1 MMNDN
6 EKYVENFVRSEAG
19 RLLAEVFFRE
29 LQFISGDGTLS
40 DRLVVCNHGMNSR
53 VWSQD
58 VLDIQTEDFPNTS
71 KERVVLHLARNG
83 IYHQLPEFLF
93 HPISLST
100 PSMTNSEVVAA
111 MRANR
116 KKEEETIK
124 FFQPFDT
131 EFFKDGVN
139 MFKRSMSLFDDPCA
153 NRILQ
158 NVSALFSLQAGFLK
172 LGEKYRLMLF
182 LCKAGEYKENL
193 PALEEV
199 LHTVFHM
206 RVALQYRPHHISEP
220 PHALLGECQADGL
233 IVATPTGSTAYSL
246 SNGGPI
252 IVPQRGSLC
261 LTPVAPHSLNL
272 RPIVINDSSK
282 IDLEVESRSHSF
294 LVAID
299 GRSMKM
305 ADGVQ
310 LSITKAQHVV
320 KVVKLQGQSF
330 FTTLREKL
338 MWGVDQR

>member
-1 MMNDN
+1 MGKGMMNNN
-6 EKYVENFVRSEAG
+6 EKYVDNFVRSEAG

-139 MFKRSMSLFDDPCA
+139 MFKRSMSLFDDPCG

-220 PHALLGECQADGL
+220 PYELLGECSLGVDSGL
-233 IVATPTGSTAYSL
+233 SGTFTSE
-246 SNGGPI
+246 
-252 IVPQRGSLC
+252 
-261 LTPVAPHSLNL
+261 
-272 RPIVINDSSK
+272 
-282 IDLEVESRSHSF
+282 LEDVE
-294 LVAID
+294 A
-299 GRSMKM
+299 
-305 ADGVQ
+305 
-310 LSITKAQHVV
+310 
-320 KVVKLQGQSF
+320 KVYLEKDIGNEGL
-330 FTTLREKL
+330 LREKMDAVRFAL
-338 MWGVDQR
+338 SFFIISSRHVNVIYTVEANTEFVLGTNLLGYDTNL

>member
-1 MMNDN
+1 MMNNN

-139 MFKRSMSLFDDPCA
+139 MFKRSMSLFDDPCG

-193 PALEEV
+193 PALEEF

-220 PHALLGECQADGL
+220 PYELLGECSLGVDSGL
-233 IVATPTGSTAYSL
+233 SGTFTSE
-246 SNGGPI
+246 
-252 IVPQRGSLC
+252 
-261 LTPVAPHSLNL
+261 
-272 RPIVINDSSK
+272 
-282 IDLEVESRSHSF
+282 LEDVE
-294 LVAID
+294 A
-299 GRSMKM
+299 
-305 ADGVQ
+305 
-310 LSITKAQHVV
+310 
-320 KVVKLQGQSF
+320 KVYLEKDIGNEGL
-330 FTTLREKL
+330 LREKMDAVRFAL
-338 MWGVDQR
+338 SFFIISSRHVNVIYTVEANTEFVLGTNLLGYDTNL

>member
-1 MMNDN
+1 MGKGMMNDN

-71 KERVVLHLARNG
+71 KERIVLHLARNG

-139 MFKRSMSLFDDPCA
+139 MFKRSMSLFDDPCG

-158 NVSALFSLQAGFLK
+158 NVSALFSLRAGFLK

-199 LHTVFHM
+199 LHTVFRM

-220 PHALLGECQADGL
+220 PYELLGGCRLGVDSGL
-233 IVATPTGSTAYSL
+233 SGTFTSE
-246 SNGGPI
+246 
-252 IVPQRGSLC
+252 
-261 LTPVAPHSLNL
+261 
-272 RPIVINDSSK
+272 
-282 IDLEVESRSHSF
+282 LEDVE
-294 LVAID
+294 A
-299 GRSMKM
+299 
-305 ADGVQ
+305 
-310 LSITKAQHVV
+310 
-320 KVVKLQGQSF
+320 KVYLEKDIGNEGL
-330 FTTLREKL
+330 LREKMDAVRFAL
-338 MWGVDQR
+338 SFFIISSRHVNVIYTVEANTEFVLGTNLLGYDTNL

>member
-1 MMNDN
+1 MGKGMMNDN
-6 EKYVENFVRSEAG
+6 EKYVENFVRGEAG

-139 MFKRSMSLFDDPCA
+139 MFKRSMSLFDDPCG

-158 NVSALFSLQAGFLK
+158 NVSALFSLRAGFLK

-199 LHTVFHM
+199 LHTVFRM

-220 PHALLGECQADGL
+220 PYKSLGECRLGVDSGL
-233 IVATPTGSTAYSL
+233 SGTFTSE
-246 SNGGPI
+246 
-252 IVPQRGSLC
+252 
-261 LTPVAPHSLNL
+261 
-272 RPIVINDSSK
+272 
-282 IDLEVESRSHSF
+282 LEDVE
-294 LVAID
+294 A
-299 GRSMKM
+299 
-305 ADGVQ
+305 
-310 LSITKAQHVV
+310 
-320 KVVKLQGQSF
+320 KVYLEKDIGNEGL
-330 FTTLREKL
+330 LREKMDAVRFAL
-338 MWGVDQR
+338 SFFIISSRHVNVIYTVEANTEFVLGTNLLGYDTNL

>member
-1 MMNDN
+1 MGKGMMNNN

-116 KKEEETIK
+116 NNEEETIK

-139 MFKRSMSLFDDPCA
+139 MFKRSMSLFDDPCG

-220 PHALLGECQADGL
+220 PYELLGECSLGVDSGL
-233 IVATPTGSTAYSL
+233 SGTFTSE
-246 SNGGPI
+246 
-252 IVPQRGSLC
+252 
-261 LTPVAPHSLNL
+261 
-272 RPIVINDSSK
+272 
-282 IDLEVESRSHSF
+282 LEDVE
-294 LVAID
+294 A
-299 GRSMKM
+299 
-305 ADGVQ
+305 
-310 LSITKAQHVV
+310 
-320 KVVKLQGQSF
+320 KVYLEKDIGNEGL
-330 FTTLREKL
+330 LREKMDAVRFAL
-338 MWGVDQR
+338 SFFIISSRHVNVIYTVEANTEFVLGTNLLGYDTNL

>member
-1 MMNDN
+1 MGKGMMNDN

-139 MFKRSMSLFDDPCA
+139 MFKRSMSLFDDPCG

-220 PHALLGECQADGL
+220 PYELLGECWLGVDSGL
-233 IVATPTGSTAYSL
+233 SGTFTSE
-246 SNGGPI
+246 
-252 IVPQRGSLC
+252 
-261 LTPVAPHSLNL
+261 
-272 RPIVINDSSK
+272 
-282 IDLEVESRSHSF
+282 LEDVE
-294 LVAID
+294 A
-299 GRSMKM
+299 
-305 ADGVQ
+305 
-310 LSITKAQHVV
+310 
-320 KVVKLQGQSF
+320 KVYLEEDIGNEGL
-330 FTTLREKL
+330 LREKMDAVRFAL
-338 MWGVDQR
+338 SFFIISSRHVNVIYTVEANTEFVLGTNLLGYDTNL

>member
-1 MMNDN
+1 MGKGMMNSN
-6 EKYVENFVRSEAG
+6 EKYAENFVKSEAG
-19 RLLAEVFFRE
+19 KLLAEVFFRE
-29 LQFISGDGTLS
+29 LQFISGDGTLP
-40 DRLVVCNHGMNSR
+40 DRLVVRNRGMNCR
-53 VWSQD
+53 VRSQD
-58 VLDIQTEDFPNTS
+58 VLDIRTEDLPNTS

-139 MFKRSMSLFDDPCA
+139 MFKRSMSLFDDPCG

-220 PHALLGECQADGL
+220 PYELLGECRLGVDSGL
-233 IVATPTGSTAYSL
+233 SGTFTSE
-246 SNGGPI
+246 
-252 IVPQRGSLC
+252 
-261 LTPVAPHSLNL
+261 
-272 RPIVINDSSK
+272 
-282 IDLEVESRSHSF
+282 LEDVE
-294 LVAID
+294 A
-299 GRSMKM
+299 
-305 ADGVQ
+305 
-310 LSITKAQHVV
+310 
-320 KVVKLQGQSF
+320 KVYLEEDIGNEGL
-330 FTTLREKL
+330 LREKMDAVRFAL
-338 MWGVDQR
+338 SFFIISSRHVNVIYTVEANTEFVLGTNLLGYDTNL

>member
-1 MMNDN
+1 MGKGMMNDN

-139 MFKRSMSLFDDPCA
+139 MFKRSMSLFDDPCG

-158 NVSALFSLQAGFLK
+158 NVATLFSLQTSSLK
-172 LGEKYRLMLF
+172 MGEKYRLMLF
-182 LCKAGEYKENL
+182 LCNARKYKENL
-193 PALEEV
+193 PALEVV
-199 LHTVFHM
+199 LHTVFRM
-206 RVALQYRPHHISEP
+206 RVALQYRPHHISESP
-220 PHALLGECQADGL
+220 YKSLGECRLGMDSGL
-233 IVATPTGSTAYSL
+233 SGTFTSELEDVEA
-246 SNGGPI
+246 
-252 IVPQRGSLC
+252 
-261 LTPVAPHSLNL
+261 
-272 RPIVINDSSK
+272 K
-282 IDLEVESRSHSF
+282 IYLEENIGNEG
-294 LVAID
+294 L
-299 GRSMKM
+299 
-305 ADGVQ
+305 
-310 LSITKAQHVV
+310 
-320 KVVKLQGQSF
+320 
-330 FTTLREKL
+330 LREKMDAVRFVL
-338 MWGVDQR
+338 SFFIISSRHVNVIYTVEANTEFVLGTNLLGYDTNL